1 MADSIGNRQITI
13 DGPAASGKST
23 VAQQVAEQVGAFYIN
38 TGLMYRTLT
47 WVVRSRGIDPD
58 SHPEQVEAVLSSIDI
73 QYERRDKK
81 LVLTLDGEPVDL
93 QALRHPTVTALV
105 SQVARIPGARRWMV
119 ERQQRSARIGW
130 VVAEGRD
137 MGTVVFPE
145 AQFKFYLSASPEE
158 RARRRLAQD
167 GETTDGATL
176 ASVVSEITERDR
188 IDSTREIAPLR
199 PADDARQIDTTGMT
213 IEEVVG
219 EILNMVK
226 DK

>member
-1 MADSIGNRQITI
+1 
-13 DGPAASGKST
+13 
-23 VAQQVAEQVGAFYIN
+23 
-38 TGLMYRTLT
+38 
-47 WVVRSRGIDPD
+47 
-58 SHPEQVEAVLSSIDI
+58 
-73 QYERRDKK
+73 
-81 LVLTLDGEPVDL
+81 
-93 QALRHPTVTALV
+93 
-105 SQVARIPGARRWMV
+105 
-119 ERQQRSARIGW
+119 
-130 VVAEGRD
+130 

-213 IEEVVG
+213 IEEVVE